1 MHPSRL
7 NDYTFPST
15 HHHAA
20 GGGVTQAAAAGGP
33 AQPPSSAGA
42 AGGQQHGPSG
52 SSGYALASGS
62 RPTYVRRRSAQQA
75 PTYHHPQQQQ
85 QQQQTPS
92 GLVAASHASATTPR
106 SATFP
111 QPIFD
116 PDSPF
121 SQPPQGRTTVSP
133 EKQRHPGPSV
143 LRSPEPDGESAYW
156 GEDALGT
163 PWATTTTTRTLP
175 KARLEDVAESLAQKG
190 DAAAGEGDPSAGFL
204 PEEGYVGNDVF
215 DGGYQPIAAIRRER
229 GRGRAVLLD
238 VPPPPPPAPEI
249 HDSQVYLHHSHQ
261 AVHPHQ
267 YHHHEPEPPAAYV
280 PVAGPSSGASR
291 IYPQHQPPVHHRG
304 QSDDLHN
311 RHPYRPA
318 PTTPASYYV
327 PTLQTMALAPPSPGA
342 LAGSGHYQ
350 PPRVIS
356 PLPGG
361 GDWGQFVHA
370 ELFEEG
376 NSQEEIVPF
385 GGQEGASVAEH
396 EHAHPPLP
404 PQHQQPHA
412 QTRTSSAHAFHHPR
426 PRPVMSAH
434 DLEPTPILEPHSDTS
449 PTFSL
454 SSRSQPGTPASFG
467 VPDYA
472 DQHQPHHH
480 HLSAAAP
487 SSYAS
492 SSSGGG
498 GGSISQFQFA
508 SAQPYNP
515 ATLDSFNPAQMH
527 LPPSSFT
534 FTSAAPPPP
543 TTRVPDYR
551 SHRRIKSIESV
562 MSDYGPLAGGQP
574 DHETI
579 PEEYDDSFGQSDLHG
594 GGGPAGGKD
603 DYALNDLVKQVHLQ
617 HGGQSL
623 YRARTES
630 ASRPSTAS
638 RAPSPMDSYR
648 AISAEQHSPYAE
660 QRPYPHPPPSMP
672 YGHTA
677 VYPPHHAMGTPVI
690 LVPHGQPPPPGMVP
704 IHKTSYPGDPGSHPS
719 PAGHYLQP
727 HASLPIAPS
736 PGYQP
741 TFSGSTSPYSVHSP
755 VMGLTGQSEA
765 GSSHYA
771 LSPVLAAVP
780 PPPPAAPPAAP
791 TKETLAAR
799 RRSNR
804 RGGSLSIS
812 TSKDAGAL
820 QPLSFSTSNLSAST
834 SSAFRQDPLAES
846 VHYHPYSRPS
856 SSQPAS
862 SSAAPSSGAGRTPAG
877 ASKKRQSI
885 GGATPKRTPSLSASA
900 TSRAVDKSAMAA
912 LIETLYEPLDAENAG
927 SESASPPAALDYD
940 TATGGKGKGKEELKF
955 RCLVE
960 DCDRAFPRRSAIIHH
975 IQMHL
980 SDKPF
985 VCPVPDWY
993 VGLAWLHPFTTQS
1006 TDPTRALLSQRCL
1019 LRPAARPPS
1028 ARAHPQRD

>member
-1 MHPSRL
+1 MHPHPSRL
-7 NDYTFPST
+7 NDYTFPSS
-15 HHHAA
+15 HQSGNA
-20 GGGVTQAAAAGGP
+20 QAAVGGP
-33 AQPPSSAGA
+33 AQPPSSAA
-42 AGGQQHGPSG
+42 AHQQQHN
-52 SSGYALASGS
+52 SGYAVASGS
-62 RPTYVRRRSAQQA
+62 RPAYIRRRSVQSIQ
-75 PTYHHPQQQQ
+75 THYSH
-85 QQQQTPS
+85 QQQTPS
-92 GLVAASHASATTPR
+92 GLVAAAHASATTPR

-133 EKQRHPGPSV
+133 EKQRHPSRSV
-143 LRSPEPDGESAYW
+143 VRTPEPDESNRPYW

-163 PWATTTTTRTLP
+163 PHAIRSAP
-175 KARLEDVAESLAQKG
+175 KARLEDVAESFAHKEAVDSSVG
-190 DAAAGEGDPSAGFL
+190 YL
-204 PEEGYVGNDVF
+204 PEESYVDHGVF
-215 DGGYQPIAAIRRER
+215 DGGHQPIAAIRRER
-229 GRGRAVLLD
+229 GRGRAVVLD
-238 VPPPPPPAPEI
+238 VPQSPPPAPAM
-249 HDSQVYLHHSHQ
+249 HDEQVYIQHSHQ
-261 AVHPHQ
+261 PVHHHH
-267 YHHHEPEPPAAYV
+267 YHHQPEPAAAYA
-280 PVAGPSSGASR
+280 PVAGPSSAR
-291 IYPQHQPPVHHRG
+291 VYPQHQPPFHHRG

-311 RHPYRPA
+311 RQPNRPV

-327 PTLQTMALAPPSPGA
+327 PMLQTTALAPTSPGA
-342 LAGSGHYQ
+342 LGGRHYQ

-376 NSQEEIVPF
+376 NSQEEIAPF
-385 GGQEGASVAEH
+385 GAAAVGGGDGTSAAEH
-396 EHAHPPLP
+396 EHAPPLP
-404 PQHQQPHA
+404 HQPHVR
-412 QTRTSSAHAFHHPR
+412 QRTVSAHAFHHPR

-434 DLEPTPILEPHSDTS
+434 DIEPTPVLEPHSDTS

-472 DQHQPHHH
+472 EHHQTQ
-480 HLSAAAP
+480 HLSAAGS

-492 SSSGGG
+492 SSSGS
-498 GGSISQFQFA
+498 GSMSQFQFA

-515 ATLDSFNPAQMH
+515 ETLDSFNPAQMH

-551 SHRRIKSIESV
+551 SHRRIKSVESV
-562 MSDYGPLAGGQP
+562 MSDYGPLAGQP

-579 PEEYDDSFGQSDLHG
+579 PEEYDDSFGPSDAHG
-594 GGGPAGGKD
+594 SHSGGRD

-638 RAPSPMDSYR
+638 RGPSPMDHYQ
-648 AISAEQHSPYAE
+648 AHPTEQQLSPYAE
-660 QRPYPHPPPSMP
+660 HRPYPQPPAP
-672 YGHTA
+672 YA
-677 VYPPHHAMGTPVI
+677 QVLYPPHHHSIGTPVI

-704 IHKTSYPGDPGSHPS
+704 IHTTAYAASDPSGHPN
-719 PAGHYLQP
+719 PASVYLQP
-727 HASLPIAPS
+727 HSSLSIAPS
-736 PGYQP
+736 PSYQA
-741 TFSGSTSPYSVHSP
+741 TFNSGSTSPYSVHSP
-755 VMGLTGQSEA
+755 VMGRASEA

-771 LSPVLAAVP
+771 LSPVVDGAP
-780 PPPPAAPPAAP
+780 PPQPVAPAAPS
-791 TKETLAAR
+791 KETLAAR

-804 RGGSLSIS
+804 RGGSLSMSS
-812 TSKDAGAL
+812 TKNGGEI
-820 QPLSFSTSNLSAST
+820 QPMSFSASDLSAST
-834 SSAFRQDPLAES
+834 ASTLKQEPAVDT
-846 VHYHPYSRPS
+846 VHFHPYSRPS

-862 SSAAPSSGAGRTPAG
+862 SSAAPSSNTSKTT
-877 ASKKRQSI
+877 ASSRARKRRSAA
-885 GGATPKRTPSLSASA
+885 GATPKRRPTSSTAGSALLS
-900 TSRAVDKSAMAA
+900 AVDKSAMAA
-912 LIETLYEPLDAENAG
+912 LIETLYEPLDADNVG
-927 SESASPPAALDYD
+927 SESASPPPALDYD

-993 VGLAWLHPFTTQS
+993 V
-1006 TDPTRALLSQRCL
+1006 
-1019 LRPAARPPS
+1019 ARS
-1028 ARAHPQRD
+1028 DSFC